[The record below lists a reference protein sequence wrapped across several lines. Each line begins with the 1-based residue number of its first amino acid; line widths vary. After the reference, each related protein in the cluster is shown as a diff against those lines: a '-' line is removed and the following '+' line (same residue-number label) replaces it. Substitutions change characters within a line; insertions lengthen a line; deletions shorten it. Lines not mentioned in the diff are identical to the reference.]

1 MQLTNLV
8 RQMGR
13 NDVRLV
19 SRDSLLM
26 ILVLYPAM
34 NVALLRWGLPALNAW
49 LVEQFAFDLS
59 PYYDLFVSYML
70 VVMIPMLVGMV
81 VGMLLVEEQD
91 DQTLTALLVTPV
103 SLGQFVGYR
112 LVLTAVVSFLGILI
126 TVPLAP
132 LAPISPS
139 QLLLVAFA
147 GAFNA
152 PTITLA
158 FFAITSNK
166 VQAFGVLKVVSTVN
180 VLPFVAYFI
189 SEPWQFLFGLL
200 PGYWN
205 AKAYWTAY
213 AGSSPLFWLYL
224 LVGVVFNL
232 VVCWFLLGRLQRK
245 VYGAA

>member
-1 MQLTNLV
+1 MQLTNFV

-34 NVALLRWGLPALNAW
+34 NIVLLRWGLPALNAW

-81 VGMLLVEEQD
+81 AGMLLVEEQD

-112 LVLTAVVSFLGILI
+112 LMLTAVVSFLGILI
-126 TVPLAP
+126 TVPLAL
-132 LAPISPS
+132 LAPISS
-139 QLLLVAFA
+139 AHLLLIAFA

-180 VLPFVAYFI
+180 ILPFVAYFI

-213 AGSSPLFWLYL
+213 AREPLLWLYL
-224 LVGVVFNL
+224 LVGIVFNL
-232 VVCWFLLGRLQRK
+232 LVSWFLLGRLQRK
-245 VYGAA
+245 IYGAA